1 MTQSPVTLFVE
12 DIQALAAALPSE
24 KRFPALERVLSR
36 GVRNRLAATK
46 PNHARYELLGASG
59 AGQPAVAALCRVSD
73 SGRPVEEGGYW
84 LRADP
89 VTLRA
94 DMSRVFLLSCGNA
107 DYTPQEQKE
116 LGLLVTQVLEREGI
130 EALQTDSGYW
140 LMALPE
146 SPGFDFPAL
155 HEVLG
160 RDLAEMLPEHAEA
173 AVWKKRM
180 TDIQVELHQSRLNQ
194 RRRDMGQQEI
204 NSIWFWGGGV
214 APGVERKAFSQV
226 VTRDPVT
233 RGLALLAGVPVS
245 SNPDLAAMES
255 PAMID
260 WLMETADPAK
270 EAEKLEHAM
279 LELLTS
285 PAAAKRGLRLVAG
298 DGRAWNYRLSDRYR
312 IWRKIEPLSRIFAME
327 PGSG

>member
-1 MTQSPVTLFVE
+1 MTQIPVTLFVE

-24 KRFPALERVLSR
+24 KRFPAVERVLSR
-36 GVRNRLAATK
+36 GVQNRLAATK

-59 AGQPAVAALCRVSD
+59 AGQPAVAALCRVAD
-73 SGRPVEEGGYW
+73 SGRPVEQGSYW

-94 DMSRVFLLSCGNA
+94 DMSRVFMLSCGNA

-146 SPGFDFPAL
+146 PPGFDFPDL

-160 RDLAEMLPEHAEA
+160 RDLAEMLPELAEA
-173 AVWKKRM
+173 APWKKRM
-180 TDIQVELHQSRLNQ
+180 TDIQVELHQSGLNR

-214 APGVERKAFSQV
+214 APRVEGKAFSRV

-245 SNPDLAAMES
+245 GNADLAALES

-260 WLMETADPAK
+260 WLMETADPER

-279 LELLTS
+279 LEILKS
-285 PAAAKRGLRLVAG
+285 PAAAKQGLKLVAG
-298 DGRAWNYRLSDRYR
+298 DGRSWNYRVSDRYR
-312 IWRKIEPLSRIFAME
+312 IWRKIEPLCRIFATE